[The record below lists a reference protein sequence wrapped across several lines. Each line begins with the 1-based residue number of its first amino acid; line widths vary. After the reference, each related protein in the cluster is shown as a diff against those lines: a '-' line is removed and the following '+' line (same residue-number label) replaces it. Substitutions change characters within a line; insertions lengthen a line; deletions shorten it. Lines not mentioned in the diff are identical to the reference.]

1 MRLVHKLKW
10 KKKKKPVPFSSPA
23 LPRISNS
30 LLLFCESCRTVWT
43 LSHPSSPKLNIPK
56 PLLGALFLRTRVGT
70 ERTTSE
76 VVTGHLLAGG
86 TLPGVQHLAGAA
98 GKAGGLGWWAA
109 SLMAGGEAAGA
120 AINTP
125 APGRAS
131 APPGPRGRISSRKA
145 CCAGTQNRRHM
156 VTALLAP
163 PAAPL
168 GPTPVAR
175 ALGEVTKSTHR
186 GGPPASRRCD
196 QYPPV

>member
-10 KKKKKPVPFSSPA
+10 GKKKKPVPFSSPA

-30 LLLFCESCRTVWT
+30 LLLFCESCRKVWT
-43 LSHPSSPKLNIPK
+43 LSQPSSPKLNIPK
-56 PLLGALFLRTRVGT
+56 PLLGALFLRTHDGT
-70 ERTTSE
+70 ERTASE
-76 VVTGHLLAGG
+76 MVTGHLLAAG

-98 GKAGGLGWWAA
+98 GKARGLGWWAA
-109 SLMAGGEAAGA
+109 SLTAGGEAAGA

-131 APPGPRGRISSRKA
+131 APPGLRGRIPSRKA
-145 CCAGTQNRRHM
+145 CCAGTQNRRLM

-168 GPTPVAR
+168 DPMPVAR
-175 ALGEVTKSTHR
+175 ASEVTKSTHH
-186 GGPPASRRCD
+186 GGPHH
-196 QYPPV
+196 PPM